1 MARLPRTNVEPK
13 TNKNIGSLV
22 ASLEHECK
30 VCKHSLLIVCLYYRT
45 LPEYEKAA
53 TFLDILVCLKIL
65 LLFRALVTLI
75 VVLLC
80 FCSCSAIL
88 VSQSFLNF

>member
-1 MARLPRTNVEPK
+1 MARPLQPYVEPE
-13 TNKNIGSLV
+13 TNKKIGSMV
-22 ASLEHECK
+22 ASLEYECK

-65 LLFRALVTLI
+65 PLFVLWLHSLLYCCAFR
-75 VVLLC
+75 VVPLSW
-80 FCSCSAIL
+80 FPNR
-88 VSQSFLNF
+88 F